1 MAVTRDDI
9 WLFIFY
15 QQSILIPPEDKSFFL
30 PLSLM
35 GLEHFKAVV
44 LVILGKNSCN
54 DLKLSTFQV
63 ERETGPEWTVFKMPY
78 V

>member
-15 QQSILIPPEDKSFFL
+15 QQSILIPPEDKSFFF

-44 LVILGKNSCN
+44 LVILGNVKTAVMIS
-54 DLKLSTFQV
+54 SS
-63 ERETGPEWTVFKMPY
+63 PHFK
-78 V
+78 